1 MSDQRLLVDGEA
13 AGELVV
19 LEEPLSFWGGLDA
32 ESGEIIDVRH
42 PQLGTNIAGK
52 IVAMAH
58 GRGSSSSASVLAEA
72 IRAGNGPSGI
82 VLGEPDEIVVLG
94 SLVAALLYETSCP
107 VVVVDADVYGTLV
120 SGDIAII
127 SASGVVVQT

>member
-1 MSDQRLLVDGEA
+1 VSDQRLLVDGEA

-19 LEEPLSFWGGLDA
+19 LEEPLSFWGGLDS

-52 IVAMAH
+52 IVAMTH

-72 IRAGNGPSGI
+72 IRAGNGPSGV
-82 VLGEPDEIVVLG
+82 VLREPDEIVVLG
-94 SLVAALLYETSCP
+94 SLVAGLLYETSCP
-107 VVVVDADVYGTLV
+107 VVVVDADVYGALV
-120 SGDIAII
+120 SGDIATI
-127 SASGVVVQT
+127 SANGVEVQT

>member
-19 LEEPLSFWGGLDA
+19 LEEPLSFWGGLDS

-52 IVAMAH
+52 IVAMTH

-72 IRAGNGPSGI
+72 IRAGNGPSGV
-82 VLGEPDEIVVLG
+82 VLREPDEIVVLG
-94 SLVAALLYETSCP
+94 SLVAGLLYETSCP
-107 VVVVDADVYGTLV
+107 VVVVDADVYGALV
-120 SGDIAII
+120 SGDIATI
-127 SASGVVVQT
+127 SANGVEVQT